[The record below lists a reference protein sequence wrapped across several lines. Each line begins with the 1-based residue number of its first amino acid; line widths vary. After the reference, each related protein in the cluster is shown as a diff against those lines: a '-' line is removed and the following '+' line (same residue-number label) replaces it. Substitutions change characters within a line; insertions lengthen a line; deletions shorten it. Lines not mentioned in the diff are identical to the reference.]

1 MRSGVSF
8 PEPRTSTSSP
18 DSVAV
23 TWMSSG
29 FSVTCNVSAI
39 AQAAGI
45 APASPGAR
53 MGQSSMATM

>member
-18 DSVAV
+18 VSVAV

-29 FSVTCNVSAI
+29 FSVTCSTSAI
-39 AQAAGI
+39 AQAAGM
-45 APASPGAR
+45 APARPGAR
-53 MGQSSMATM
+53 IGHSSMATT